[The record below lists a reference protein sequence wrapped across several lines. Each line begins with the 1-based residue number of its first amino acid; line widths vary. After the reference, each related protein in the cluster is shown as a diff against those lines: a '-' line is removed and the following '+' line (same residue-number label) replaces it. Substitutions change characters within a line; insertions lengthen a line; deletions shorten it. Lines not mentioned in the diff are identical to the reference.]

1 MSIGDEGSSVSW
13 TMEVVDQ
20 LLIISMTVSP
30 GFIFVLLRLRTQD
43 GVWLL
48 SRLNECEESL
58 LDILL
63 EVLVELDC
71 VSPLVE
77 DCLLVGPLDV
87 GIDWVA
93 VCSEVEWGELDV
105 LGLELGSLGVF
116 LLDLSLL

>member
-1 MSIGDEGSSVSW
+1 
-13 TMEVVDQ
+13 MEVVDQ

-30 GFIFVLLRLRTQD
+30 GFIFVLLRLTTQD

-71 VSPLVE
+71 LSPLVE
-77 DCLLVGPLDV
+77 DCLLAGPLDV